1 MKKRDFIKCNKYRKS
16 KSLKYYTF
24 SINHKFILLF
34 VTSVVV
40 ITIKFIDILNFLGLI
55 NKIGKYEFHKLLI
68 LGVMV
73 KVY

>member
-1 MKKRDFIKCNKYRKS
+1 MKKIDFVKCNKYRKS
-16 KSLKYYTF
+16 KSLKYYTS

-40 ITIKFIDILNFLGLI
+40 TTIKFIDIWNFLGLI
-55 NKIGKYEFHKLLI
+55 NKIGKYKFHKLLI
-68 LGVMV
+68 LGVMI